1 MIENIKYWLKNQ
13 IKDENR
19 FGAAIT
25 GILHLLL
32 LIIALL
38 YHIHMDV
45 DTRPAYIEVTLG
57 EYQTGALAEYA
68 EQQPEEV
75 ATRPDPAEVEPDEP
89 DPEVPEPE
97 EIPEQVTDETAKP
110 VDLSEQIE
118 EIDADVIETPDTDQI
133 DPEVVQQQEQEEVV
147 IAPPQTVEDEQIQ
160 EGEEI
165 SGDERGIEGDVNVEQ
180 GTGTDADRSSPYDLQ
195 WEGDLDR
202 EPMNQHLPENT
213 ENVEAVITV
222 RFEVFPD
229 GSIGR
234 VIPLRKM
241 NPELE
246 REVMSTLRSWQF
258 SRLPSGIPQEPQWGT
273 ITFRFVFD

>member
-1 MIENIKYWLKNQ
+1 MFDWIKSH

-19 FGAAIT
+19 FGAAVT
-25 GILHLLL
+25 GILHLVI

-38 YHIHMDV
+38 YHIHMEI

-57 EYQTGALAEYA
+57 EYQTGTVAEYA
-68 EQQPEEV
+68 EEQPEEV
-75 ATRPDPAEVEPDEP
+75 ATRPEPAEVEPDEP

-97 EIPEQVTDETAKP
+97 ETPEQQTEETAKP

-118 EIDADVIETPDTDQI
+118 EIDAEVIETPDTDQI
-133 DPEVVQQQEQEEVV
+133 DPEAPQQQQLEEV

-160 EGEEI
+160 EGEEE
-165 SGDERGIEGDVNVEQ
+165 SGDESGIQGDVNVEQ
-180 GTGTDADRSSPYDLQ
+180 GTGQDPDLSSPYDLR

-202 EPMNQHLPENT
+202 SPMVQPLPNNT
-213 ENVEAVITV
+213 EDVEAVITV

-234 VIPLRKM
+234 IIPLRKM

-246 REVMSTLRSWQF
+246 REVMSTLRTWRF

>member
-1 MIENIKYWLKNQ
+1 MLDNIKYWLKNQ
-13 IKDENR
+13 VKDENR
-19 FGAAIT
+19 FGAMVT
-25 GILHLLL
+25 GLLHLLL

-57 EYQTGALAEYA
+57 EFQTGTVAEYA

-75 ATRPDPAEVEPDEP
+75 ATRPDPAEVEPEEP

-97 EIPEQVTDETAKP
+97 EVPEQVTEETAKP
-110 VDLSEQIE
+110 VDLTEQVE
-118 EIDADVIETPDTDQI
+118 EIDAEVIETPDTDQI
-133 DPEVVQQQEQEEVV
+133 NPEVVQQQQQEEV
-147 IAPPQTVEDEQIQ
+147 IAPPRTEEDEQIQ

-165 SGDERGIEGDVNVEQ
+165 SGTETGSEGEINVEQ
-180 GTGTDADRSSPYDLQ
+180 GTGNDAELSSPYSLQ

-202 EPMNQHLPENT
+202 SPMVQPLPENT
-213 ENVEAVITV
+213 EDVEAVITV

-234 VIPLRKM
+234 IIPLIKM

-246 REVMSTLRSWQF
+246 RQVMSTLRSWRF
-258 SRLPSGIPQEPQWGT
+258 SRLPSGVPQEPQWGN
-273 ITFRFVFD
+273 ITFRFVMD